1 MSVTSLEDLFLHTLK
16 DIYYAEKQ
24 IVKALPK
31 MAKKAGSAELKAAFE
46 SHLEET
52 KGHVTNLESVFSAIG
67 KKPSA
72 VKCDAIVGILH
83 EATELMDEVE
93 DEATLDAAMLAA
105 AQAVE
110 HYEIARYGSLIA
122 WAGVLG
128 HKDAVKPLQ
137 DTLAEEKAADAKL
150 SKLGKSAVNKEAA

>member
-52 KGHVTNLESVFSAIG
+52 RGHVTNLENVFSAIG

>member
-1 MSVTSLEDLFLHTLK
+1 MSVKSLDDLFLHTLK
-16 DIYYAEKQ
+16 DVYYAEKQ

-31 MAKKAGSAELKAAFE
+31 MAKKAGSPDLKAAFE
-46 SHLEET
+46 QHLEET
-52 KGHVTNLESVFSAIG
+52 KGHVTNLESVFEAIG

-93 DEATLDAAMLAA
+93 DADTLDAAMLAA

-110 HYEIARYGSLIA
+110 HYEIARYGTLIA
-122 WAGVLG
+122 WAGTLG
-128 HKDAVKPLQ
+128 HKDAVKMLEA
-137 DTLAEEKAADAKL
+137 TLAEEKATDEKL
-150 SKLGKSAVNKEAA
+150 SKLGSSKVNKKAA

>member
-1 MSVTSLEDLFLHTLK
+1 MSVTNLEELFLHTLK
-16 DIYYAEKQ
+16 DVYYAEKQ

-31 MAKKAGSAELKAAFE
+31 MAKKASSSDLKMAFE
-46 SHLEET
+46 SHLAET
-52 KGHVTNLESVFSAIG
+52 KEHVTTLEGVFAAIG

-122 WAGVLG
+122 WAGILG
-128 HKDAVKPLQ
+128 HKDAVKSLQ
-137 DTLAEEKAADAKL
+137 NTLAQEKAADDKL
-150 SKLGKSAVNKEAA
+150 SKLGKTAVNKEAA

>member
-1 MSVTSLEDLFLHTLK
+1 MSVTNLEELFLHTLK
-16 DIYYAEKQ
+16 DVYYAEKQ

-31 MAKKAGSAELKAAFE
+31 MAKKAGSEELKAAFE
-46 SHLEET
+46 QHLTESKE
-52 KGHVTNLESVFSAIG
+52 HVTRLESVFEAIG

-93 DEATLDAAMLAA
+93 DPETLDAAMLAA

-110 HYEIARYGSLIA
+110 HYEIARYGTLAA
-122 WAGVLG
+122 WAGILG
-128 HKDAVKPLQ
+128 HKDAVK
-137 DTLAEEKAADAKL
+137 TLEATLGEEKATDDKL
-150 SKLGKSAVNKEAA
+150 SKLGKSSVNKKAA

>member
-1 MSVTSLEDLFLHTLK
+1 MSVKSLDDLFLHTLK
-16 DIYYAEKQ
+16 DVYYAEKQ

-31 MAKKAGSAELKAAFE
+31 MAKKAGSPDLKAAFE
-46 SHLEET
+46 QHLEET
-52 KGHVTNLESVFSAIG
+52 KGHVTNLESVFEAIG

-93 DEATLDAAMLAA
+93 DADTLDAAMLAA

-110 HYEIARYGSLIA
+110 HYEIARYGTLIA
-122 WAGVLG
+122 WAGTLG
-128 HKDAVKPLQ
+128 HKDAVKMLES
-137 DTLAEEKAADAKL
+137 TLAEEKAADEKL
-150 SKLGKSAVNKEAA
+150 SKLGSSKVNKKAA

>member
-1 MSVTSLEDLFLHTLK
+1 MSVKSLDDLFLHTLK
-16 DIYYAEKQ
+16 DVYYAEKQ

-31 MAKKAGSAELKAAFE
+31 MAKKAGSPDLKAAFE
-46 SHLEET
+46 QHLEET
-52 KGHVTNLESVFSAIG
+52 KGHVTNLESVFEAIG

-93 DEATLDAAMLAA
+93 DADTLDAAMLAA

-110 HYEIARYGSLIA
+110 HYEIASYGTLIA
-122 WAGVLG
+122 WAGTLG
-128 HKDAVKPLQ
+128 HKDAVKMLES
-137 DTLAEEKAADAKL
+137 TLAEEKAADEKL
-150 SKLGKSAVNKEAA
+150 SKLGSSKVNKKAA